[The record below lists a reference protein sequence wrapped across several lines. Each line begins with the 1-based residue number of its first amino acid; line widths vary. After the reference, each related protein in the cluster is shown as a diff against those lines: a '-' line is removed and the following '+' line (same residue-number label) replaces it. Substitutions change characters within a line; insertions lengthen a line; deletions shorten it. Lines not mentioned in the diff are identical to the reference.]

1 MWGRSVGRQY
11 RGRCVRWLL
20 SVEGRLDVGAISRSA
35 VPGEMCQVVTQCGG
49 AAGCGGDPVGRQY
62 RGRCVR
68 WLLSVEGRLDVGA
81 ISRSA
86 VPGEMCQ
93 VVTQCGGAAGCRG
106 DQ

>member
-35 VPGEMCQVVTQCGG
+35 VPGEMCQV
-49 AAGCGGDPVGRQY
+49 
-62 RGRCVR
+62 
-68 WLLSVEGRLDVGA
+68 LLSVEGRLDVGA

-93 VVTQCGGAAGCRG
+93 VVTQCGGAAGCGGVQVILFLLSCCVANRVFKVSG
-106 DQ
+106 

>member
-49 AAGCGGDPVGRQY
+49 AAGCGGDQ
-62 RGRCVR
+62 
-68 WLLSVEGRLDVGA
+68 
-81 ISRSA
+81 
-86 VPGEMCQ
+86 
-93 VVTQCGGAAGCRG
+93 
-106 DQ
+106 